1 MTALSNLTVL
11 VRSMRY
17 EAQGIVSLELVPL
30 PPAASLPAFSAGA
43 HIDLHLPTPKGELI
57 RS

>member
-30 PPAASLPAFSAGA
+30 PPALKAGKLVAGGSGTSSRLTMPWAS
-43 HIDLHLPTPKGELI
+43 
-57 RS
+57 